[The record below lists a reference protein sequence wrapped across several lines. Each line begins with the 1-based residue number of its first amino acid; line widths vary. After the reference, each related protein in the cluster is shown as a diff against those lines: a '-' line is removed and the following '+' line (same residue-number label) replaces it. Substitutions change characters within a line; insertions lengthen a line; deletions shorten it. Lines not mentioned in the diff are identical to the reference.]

1 MALKSLLILPIIGM
15 AALAFALP
23 AAAAPNN
30 DNVGSFEA
38 DCEGIGPITVFEN
51 QRGQGGGTVFTEDGQ
66 VIVAKHVSGSGFIEF
81 AVEGGPTFVLPE
93 EFEEGSNGKGFE
105 DRLVSCD
112 FTQTFTD
119 EFTVDKKFAE
129 DFGLDPSFIGATVT
143 ITGEIEGTAEVF
155 FPGN

>member
-1 MALKSLLILPIIGM
+1 MALRSLLIIPITAL

-23 AAAAPNN
+23 AAAAPGN

-66 VIVAKHVSGSGFIEF
+66 VIIAKSISATGFAEF

-93 EFEEGSNGKGFE
+93 EFEEGANGGGFE

-119 EFTVDKKFAE
+119 EFTVDKKFAAE
-129 DFGLDPSFIGATVT
+129 FGLDPSFIGATVT
-143 ITGEIEGTAEVF
+143 ITGETTGTARVF